1 MARTDR
7 KSQREEA
14 SPSEVEKGLSRLR
27 REAETQ
33 EGSFELRA
41 HAERIAALTPKRK
54 PTDGIVLLRRD
65 RRR

>member
-1 MARTDR
+1 MAP
-7 KSQREEA
+7 KKA
-14 SPSEVEKGLSRLR
+14 SLSEIKKDLSRLL

-41 HAERIAALTPKRK
+41 HAERISAMTPKRK
-54 PTDGIVLLRRD
+54 RTDSTVLLRRD